1 MIWKMVEN
9 CSFKR
14 NLFRVIVI
22 AFFAFTFISANKIG
36 MELKVTKRI
45 PLNGVPSAS
54 GIEIFNDSIYI
65 VGDNSPWLFKLD
77 ADYKVIDKF
86 QIYPLDN
93 LENDTIKKSNK
104 PDFEAMTIVQ
114 NNATTEFYIF
124 GSGSKSPQRDVL
136 IKIDI
141 NHPENWKPFSLVNF
155 YADLKSLCGFT
166 DDDLNIEAAAV
177 INDFLY
183 LFNRGKNTMIQF
195 SISDFNSFILD
206 ERDEIKFNIINVNL
220 PKINE
225 IESGF
230 SGACYLPE
238 MNKILFTSSVENT
251 PNWID
256 DGQVLGSFVGIIDL
270 ANLETTVQPI
280 CVPVSENG
288 KQLPLKI
295 ESIAVQSVQ
304 KKKIRILMATDS
316 DGGTSE
322 LVEATL
328 FVD

>member
-1 MIWKMVEN
+1 MTENYFLNWK
-9 CSFKR
+9 
-14 NLFRVIVI
+14 LFPVVVIV
-22 AFFAFTFISANKIG
+22 FFSLTFISTDKNR

-45 PLNGVPSAS
+45 SLNGVPSAS
-54 GIEIFNDSIYI
+54 GIEIIKDTIYI
-65 VGDNSPWLFKLD
+65 IGDNSPWLFKLD

-86 QIYPLDN
+86 QVFSIDN

-136 IKIDI
+136 IIIDLD
-141 NHPENWKPFSLVNF
+141 HPEKRRQISLTPF
-155 YADLKSLCGFT
+155 YKELKSQCEFT
-166 DDDLNIEAAAV
+166 DDDLNIEAA
-177 INDFLY
+177 IMHQDFIS

-195 SISDFNSFILD
+195 SISNFNSFIL
-206 ERDEIKFNIINVNL
+206 EEIDEIKFNIINVNL

-225 IESGF
+225 FESGF

-280 CVPVSENG
+280 CVPISEKG

-295 ESIAVQSVQ
+295 ESIAVNSIQ
-304 KKKIRILMATDS
+304 KNKFK
-316 DGGTSE
+316 
-322 LVEATL
+322 
-328 FVD
+328 